1 MKGDNVEYVGD
12 APFQVN
18 PIHVGYREAVLFT
31 GQPLP
36 SVEGCPSCHDKR
48 FRQNGSEW
56 YFWIEFLKNSIVY
69 MITSRSV
76 FYIINRGNL

>member
-36 SVEGCPSCHDKR
+36 SVEGCPCCHDKR

-56 YFWIEFLKNSIVY
+56 LYGLNSEEF
-69 MITSRSV
+69 
-76 FYIINRGNL
+76 NRLYDNVMKCF